1 MPDQPATS
9 TTATQAPTTHAQT
22 ADATPASFEE
32 FLEAQPEAIR
42 GLYAS
47 HSEALLNTVRA
58 TRSERD
64 QFAAQIKKLS
74 KGLDEGSEAK
84 RQLDEMAT
92 QLEKTERRAS
102 FLEQAMQPEIQ
113 CKNARAAFLLA
124 EAENLFDKKGSP
136 DWAAIRREA
145 PELFGLPTAN
155 ANAGQGTAQ
164 PPAQRKNMND
174 FIRKASGRS

>member
-1 MPDQPATS
+1 MDTQTPATPV
-9 TTATQAPTTHAQT
+9 TPAPATQQT
-22 ADATPASFEE
+22 ADVTPASFEE
-32 FLEAQPEAIR
+32 FLETQPETVKA
-42 GLYAS
+42 LYTS

-58 TRSERD
+58 TRDERD
-64 QFAAQIKKLS
+64 GLAKQIKTLAKQQT
-74 KGLDEGSEAK
+74 EGSEAK

-102 FLEQAMQPEIQ
+102 FLEQAMMPEIQ

-155 ANAGQGTAQ
+155 ANAGQGTQ
-164 PPAQRKNMND
+164 NPPAPQKNMND
-174 FIRKASGRS
+174 YIRRASGRTT